1 MQQMLNPP
9 ITEHLKLKFDLL
21 LSTFAFEF
29 NVCRYSKG
37 AAALAAERKFIAAER
52 QARSLLR

>member
-1 MQQMLNPP
+1 LNPP